1 MAMPRSSYR
10 LFTALALLFASVAVA
25 WADGGALAGRVETST
40 SPLATVRVYAY
51 ALADLSLRKEITDR
65 SGVFLF
71 DDLPAGL
78 YKIIAFKR
86 GFMPAVVML
95 SRASQDAL
103 QFLQVRLDTPP
114 AYSEKAAASFWE
126 IRESI
131 PTDVLRDIDLPVVPV
146 FAVDP
151 GSPGSQDSPAYEET
165 VPRSGFQTH
174 VRATTGTHQGPAT
187 GESRLSGAQFDV
199 TGQVNDLRIDLEGGY
214 TALASG
220 PFGDRGTNGST
231 QTLSLRVANS
241 ERRSTIGFSS
251 SSSHLAGPGSLND
264 AESIDFERHQLTW
277 KQSFGQRGSSS
288 FSAQYVEESNF
299 YRQAAYLAPAAIPG
313 ASRSFRIEGTYENQ
327 LTDRSNF
334 KAGVRYRDRE
344 TDYRT
349 ANVQNPLPQK
359 TVELFG
365 RAGWKVKP
373 AVVVQYGLYSALRDG
388 TLSLAPQGGVVVQL
402 GDNWQASTF
411 ASRRMNSEKEG
422 YRRRIDFSPTYYR
435 DARSCGEAQE
445 YCYEFSLSRTSSHDG
460 KIKFG
465 ASHRKIGETQRL
477 FFDSDFFNHFDS
489 LYLVDGDRLPEFKV
503 EVTHR
508 ISPNV
513 LTRIESH
520 IGAGGGGLMRTA
532 DNSFYENEIRYLVTS
547 VDTQFEG
554 TDTGLYFAFHR
565 LEQELTPLTG
575 TQVASG
581 SGSDIALERLQIG
594 IRQDLGFLSRM
605 ASDLAVHLDM
615 ELSRGGASQELF
627 DELRKRITGGLAI
640 TF

>member
-1 MAMPRSSYR
+1 MAMPRSSHR

-95 SRASQDAL
+95 SRASQDAI
-103 QFLQVRLDTPP
+103 QFLQVRLNTPP
-114 AYSEKAAASFWE
+114 DYSENAAASFWK

-165 VPRSGFQTH
+165 VSRSGFQTH
-174 VRATTGTHQGPAT
+174 MRATTGTHEGPDT
-187 GESRLSGAQFDV
+187 GVSRLSGAQFDV

-220 PFGDRGTNGST
+220 PFGDRGANGST
-231 QTLSLRVANS
+231 QALSLRVANS
-241 ERRSTIGFSS
+241 DRSTIGFSS
-251 SSSHLAGPGSLND
+251 SSSHLAAPGSLND
-264 AESIDFERHQLTW
+264 AESVEFERHQLTW
-277 KQSFGQRGSSS
+277 TRPFGQRASST

-299 YRQAAYLAPAAIPG
+299 YRQAAYLAPAQIPG

-349 ANVQNPLPQK
+349 ADVRNPLPQK

-402 GDNWQASTF
+402 GDHWQASTL
-411 ASRRMNSEKEG
+411 ASRRMSSEKDG
-422 YRRRIDFSPTYYR
+422 YRRIDFSPTYYR

-445 YCYEFSLSRTSSHDG
+445 YCYEFSLSRTSGQDG
-460 KIKFG
+460 EIKFG

-477 FFDSDFFNHFDS
+477 FFDSDFFDRFDS
-489 LYLVDGDRLPEFKV
+489 LYLVDGDRLPELKV

-508 ISPNV
+508 ISPSV

-520 IGAGGGGLMRTA
+520 VGAGGGGLMRTA
-532 DNSFYENEIRYLVTS
+532 DNSFYENEVRYLVTS

-565 LEQELTPLTG
+565 LEQQLTPLLG
-575 TQVASG
+575 TQVG
-581 SGSDIALERLQIG
+581 SGSDVALERLQIG

-627 DELRKRITGGLAI
+627 DELRRRITGGLAV

>member
-1 MAMPRSSYR
+1 
-10 LFTALALLFASVAVA
+10 
-25 WADGGALAGRVETST
+25 
-40 SPLATVRVYAY
+40 
-51 ALADLSLRKEITDR
+51 
-65 SGVFLF
+65 
-71 DDLPAGL
+71 L

-95 SRASQDAL
+95 SRASQDAI
-103 QFLQVRLDTPP
+103 QFLQVQLNTPP
-114 AYSEKAAASFWE
+114 AYSESTAASFWK

-151 GSPGSQDSPAYEET
+151 GSPGSPDSPAYEET
-165 VPRSGFQTH
+165 VSRSGFQTH
-174 VRATTGTHQGPAT
+174 MRATTGTHEGPDT
-187 GESRLSGAQFDV
+187 GVSRLSGAQFDV

-220 PFGDRGTNGST
+220 PFGDRGANGST
-231 QTLSLRVANS
+231 QALSLRVANS
-241 ERRSTIGFSS
+241 DRSTIGFSS

-264 AESIDFERHQLTW
+264 TESVEFERHQLTW
-277 KQSFGQRGSSS
+277 TRSFGQRASSS

-299 YRQAAYLAPAAIPG
+299 YRQAAYLAPAEIPG

-349 ANVQNPLPQK
+349 ANVRNPLPQK

-402 GDNWQASTF
+402 GDNWQASTL
-411 ASRRMNSEKEG
+411 ASRRMSSEKDG
-422 YRRRIDFSPTYYR
+422 YRRIDFSPTYYR
-435 DARSCGEAQE
+435 DARSCGKAQE
-445 YCYEFSLSRTSSHDG
+445 YCYEFSLSRTSGQDG
-460 KIKFG
+460 EIKFG

-477 FFDSDFFNHFDS
+477 FFDSDFFDRFDS
-489 LYLVDGDRLPEFKV
+489 LYLVDGDRLPELKL

-508 ISPNV
+508 ISPKV

-520 IGAGGGGLMRTA
+520 VGAGGGGLMRTA
-532 DNSFYENEIRYLVTS
+532 DNSFYENEVRYLVTS

-565 LEQELTPLTG
+565 LEQQLTPLLG
-575 TQVASG
+575 TQIG
-581 SGSDIALERLQIG
+581 SGSDVALERLQIG

-627 DELRKRITGGLAI
+627 DELRKRITGGLAV